1 MKKINYKILFIYIVL
16 FSTFFSCAK
25 EDDLKY
31 EKIIV
36 KEKTGEIDTYLKEHF
51 LDKYNSAIIYEW
63 DDKYVDIEYYVGPA
77 KRNLVVPTAKFIEDF
92 WIQPYAMCSEKGK
105 AFIEKNFPNEVVLIG
120 TKMLNENGTT
130 TLGFAEAGVR
140 ITLTEVND
148 FNLRSDKWVRQQL
161 HTMHHEFTHIVHQ
174 TYKLPEGYEKIT
186 GGLYTGNSWTTL
198 EIYDRGMTD
207 EELANETDEEREKRH
222 NAVEKKD
229 NSNAIKRGVVTAYG
243 TSNEYEDFA
252 ELVSNFLI
260 IKAEDFNEEYMPKTD
275 SDIKKI
281 VGDTI
286 ANFNAKAKRL
296 MQSAYDKRYDQFLK
310 DNKDNDKYKTDQE
323 LKIAADREAMKV
335 AEATRIKM
343 PEVQEIIKPMV
354 DEIVSREMAS
364 GKTEDEANAIAVI
377 EIRPYLGDMIFI
389 TTQRALKVSE
399 FLKSLNDGKRLIKKK
414 LDMTMD
420 YYKSNFDV
428 DLNKLRDIIQ
438 ERIANAKK

>member
-1 MKKINYKILFIYIVL
+1 MKKINYKILFIYIIL
-16 FSTFFSCAK
+16 FSTFFSCTK
-25 EDDLKY
+25 EEDLKY
-31 EKIIV
+31 EKVVV
-36 KEKTGEIDTYLKEHF
+36 KQKTGVVDSYLKEHF

-63 DDKYVDIEYYVGPA
+63 DDRYVDIEYYVGPA
-77 KRNLVVPTAKFIEDF
+77 KKDLVVPTAKFIEDF

-105 AFIEKNFPNEVVLIG
+105 TFIEKNFPNEVVLIG

-148 FNLRSDKWVRQQL
+148 FNLKSDKWVRQQL

-186 GGLYTGNSWTTL
+186 GGKYTGNSWTTL
-198 EIYDRGMTD
+198 EIYSRGMTD
-207 EELANETDEEREKRH
+207 EQLENETDAEREIRH
-222 NAVEKKD
+222 NAIEKKD

-260 IKAEDFNEEYMPKTD
+260 IKADDFNEEYMPKSD
-275 SDIKKI
+275 SEIKKI

-296 MQSAYDKRYDQFLK
+296 MQAAYDKRFDQFIK
-310 DNKDNDKYKTDQE
+310 DNKTNTKYKTKEE
-323 LKIAADREAMKV
+323 LLAAANREGMKV
-335 AEATRIKM
+335 AEATRINM
-343 PEVQEIIKPMV
+343 PEVVEIIQPMV
-354 DEIVSREMAS
+354 DEIVSREMAT
-364 GKTEDEANAIAVI
+364 GKTKEEAEAVAVI
-377 EIRPYLGDMIFI
+377 EIGPYLGDMIFI

-438 ERIANAKK
+438 ERIVNAKK